1 MQCESPLCRH
11 EHACV
16 RTAMTSMAHP
26 CSHHMRGDLKQRGIR
41 GKGDVKKHV
50 EYKDSHH
57 NIFIEMLLEK
67 S

>member
-1 MQCESPLCRH
+1 
-11 EHACV
+11 
-16 RTAMTSMAHP
+16 MTSMAHP